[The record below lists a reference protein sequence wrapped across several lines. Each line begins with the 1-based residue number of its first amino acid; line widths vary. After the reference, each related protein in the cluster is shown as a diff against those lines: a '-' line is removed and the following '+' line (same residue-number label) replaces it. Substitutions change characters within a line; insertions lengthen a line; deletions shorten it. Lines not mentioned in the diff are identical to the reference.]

1 AEYLLGNQIID
12 NSGLQLCEDKAIY
25 RTNSTP
31 KPILGTETERKVAEL
46 TFKVVSEEA
55 KRLTSSQQLSMPEI
69 KANVTRRVQQAL
81 REWEVTQ
88 HQTSPSSTQID
99 LAEMIEEQPEQPS
112 FPSMEDAEVQQLVGT
127 ITEKLM
133 EYTID
138 IPRIVVLPEREVN
151 YGFNDFNLS
160 GLDRIALKPGSK
172 ELLLT
177 HLENNEQRTI
187 SWQEGGETEER

>member
-1 AEYLLGNQIID
+1 AHDRFQEIIDRANNDDSIIKKVLYIGLDDDENGIPEVKPQQIIVPSMAEYLLGNQIID

-55 KRLTSSQQLSMPEI
+55 KRLTSSQQLSMPEV

-133 EYTID
+133 EYT
-138 IPRIVVLPEREVN
+138 
-151 YGFNDFNLS
+151 
-160 GLDRIALKPGSK
+160 
-172 ELLLT
+172 
-177 HLENNEQRTI
+177 
-187 SWQEGGETEER
+187 

>member
-1 AEYLLGNQIID
+1 MAEFLLGNQVID
-12 NSGLQLCEDKAIY
+12 NSGLQLYEPQATY
-25 RTNSTP
+25 QTNSIS
-31 KPILGTETERKVAEL
+31 KPVLTTETERKVAEL

-55 KRLTSSQQLSMPEI
+55 KRLTSSKQLSTPEV
-69 KANVTRRVQQAL
+69 KENVTRRVQQAL

-88 HQTSPSSTQID
+88 HLISSSSEQLD
-99 LAEMIEEQPEQPS
+99 LTEMIEEQAEQQS
-112 FPSMEDAEVQQLVGT
+112 FPSMEDAEVQALIGT

-160 GLDRIALKPGSK
+160 VGSDCAQ
-172 ELLLT
+172 T
-177 HLENNEQRTI
+177 R
-187 SWQEGGETEER
+187 